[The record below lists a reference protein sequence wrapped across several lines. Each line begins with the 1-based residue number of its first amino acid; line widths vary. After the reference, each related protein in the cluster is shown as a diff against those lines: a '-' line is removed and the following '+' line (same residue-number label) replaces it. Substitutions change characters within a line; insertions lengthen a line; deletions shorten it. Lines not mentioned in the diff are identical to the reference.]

1 MLKFNI
7 EKKLENGLGRAGTIE
22 TANGSISTPAFIP
35 VGTKGT
41 VKSIL
46 PEDIKDKIGA
56 EAVLANTYHLYL
68 QPGTQIVKQS
78 GGLKGFM
85 RFPGPTFT
93 DSGGFQAF
101 SLGSQIERKSKF
113 GQKDIGAI
121 SDSLEKD
128 QNTEINREE
137 IVSMAKIDDD
147 GVDFKSIIDG
157 SLHRFTPEKSID
169 IQRDLGADIIFVLDE
184 CAPADAPLAKQ
195 EKAVQRTDIW
205 AKRCLEHFNKTKV
218 EANINPKQSLFGIVQ
233 GGRFEGLRKKSALS
247 IGSMDFD
254 GFGIGGTFEK
264 QDMGTAVGW
273 VNSVLPQNKPRHLL
287 GIGEP
292 QDLILAIENG
302 ADTFV
307 LLKCS
312 RHLFAQISVLC
323 TAFSCFASGASAGAH
338 SSRTNIISAPKSL

>member
-218 EANINPKQSLFGIVQ
+218 
-233 GGRFEGLRKKSALS
+233 
-247 IGSMDFD
+247 
-254 GFGIGGTFEK
+254 
-264 QDMGTAVGW
+264 
-273 VNSVLPQNKPRHLL
+273 
-287 GIGEP
+287 
-292 QDLILAIENG
+292 
-302 ADTFV
+302 
-307 LLKCS
+307 
-312 RHLFAQISVLC
+312 
-323 TAFSCFASGASAGAH
+323 
-338 SSRTNIISAPKSL
+338 SAPFSIARIRS